1 MWVSS
6 AVGVK
11 MVWTALGLSLP
22 HGPPLDKDNQVPQA
36 ITGWTFCPGLIL
48 PTCLLCISH
57 PISNAFFHSAS

>member
-1 MWVSS
+1 M
-6 AVGVK
+6 GK
-11 MVWTALGLSLP
+11 QRRGCKDGLDGP
-22 HGPPLDKDNQVPQA
+22 GTFPAPGPPLDKDNQVPQA